1 MIERENNRIATE
13 AVMLK
18 SAAGAVLSGEEGH
31 KLFNELV
38 DSLREGS

>member
-1 MIERENNRIATE
+1 MIERENNRLATE

-18 SAAGAVLSGEEGH
+18 SAAAAVLSEDGH

-38 DSLREGS
+38 ASLREE